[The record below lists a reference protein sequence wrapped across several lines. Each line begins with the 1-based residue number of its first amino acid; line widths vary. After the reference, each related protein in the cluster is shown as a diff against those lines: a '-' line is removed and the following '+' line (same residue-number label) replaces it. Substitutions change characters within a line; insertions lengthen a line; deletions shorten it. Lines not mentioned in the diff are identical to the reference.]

1 MQAFEVTSFASLPL
15 PDGSQRLLQYVVAPV
30 SPLSSAASGSLSQS
44 IPAAL
49 TLVGNSVQFTGPTG
63 LNSAQFQV
71 HGHDQCGATAGVYGI
86 GYTNSIT
93 SVIPAGNEGSYSG
106 AGKASPNV
114 IDITSSLPSNLQTP
128 SALDA
133 LVQTITQ
140 NADVVVNAPA
150 GSTAN
155 QNSLPAAMSAGNP
168 MTIVVNGNFDL
179 GGNATGFGVL
189 VVTGNFSYDPNTS
202 WKGVI
207 LVIGQGT
214 VTLSNNGNGNG
225 RIEGAILVA
234 QTRDSSGKL
243 LPDPKLGPASFVVSG
258 NQGGLGIYY
267 SSCWIKAAQAP
278 STFKIL
284 SYHQVSP

>member
-1 MQAFEVTSFASLPL
+1 
-15 PDGSQRLLQYVVAPV
+15 
-30 SPLSSAASGSLSQS
+30 
-44 IPAAL
+44 
-49 TLVGNSVQFTGPTG
+49 
-63 LNSAQFQV
+63 
-71 HGHDQCGATAGVYGI
+71 
-86 GYTNSIT
+86 
-93 SVIPAGNEGSYSG
+93 
-106 AGKASPNV
+106 
-114 IDITSSLPSNLQTP
+114 
-128 SALDA
+128 
-133 LVQTITQ
+133 
-140 NADVVVNAPA
+140 
-150 GSTAN
+150 
-155 QNSLPAAMSAGNP
+155 